1 MSHDPLHP
9 LRQWRLDQGLTL
21 DAAGAGVG
29 TFRSTWYDWEI
40 GRRIPD
46 RTYMPKIFL
55 FTRGVIDANSFHFPN
70 GFPDLRQPVLPFD
83 DDTPLFAAAERRIA
97 A

>member
-1 MSHDPLHP
+1 MIDEPLHP

-46 RTYMPKIFL
+46 RTYMPKIYL
-55 FTRGVIDANSFHFPN
+55 FTRGEIDANSFHFPN
-70 GFPDLRQPVLPFD
+70 GFPDLHQAALPFD
-83 DDTPLFAAAERRIA
+83 GGDAPLFAVDRIA